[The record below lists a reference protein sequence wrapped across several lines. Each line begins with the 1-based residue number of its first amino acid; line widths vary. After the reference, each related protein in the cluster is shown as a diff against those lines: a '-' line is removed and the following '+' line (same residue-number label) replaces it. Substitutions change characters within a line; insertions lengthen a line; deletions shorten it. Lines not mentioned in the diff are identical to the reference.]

1 MTKMNHTLFATLIS
15 LSALSGCFLFG
26 KKETN
31 DGSIT
36 GTKREKNIAV
46 VKTIKVRKEL
56 SPRIIETTVS
66 LEGRNQVDV
75 YSRVAGR
82 LSALSLKEGEA
93 VKRSQILFKV
103 DRTDPGENFMA
114 TPIESPVDGFIAKWN
129 ADEGAQITTQIP
141 VVQVV
146 DDRVLKATV
155 SLPAK
160 DWTLISSR
168 TEVHVESNG
177 SQRKSRISSISR
189 AADPVSGRGSF
200 EIEIDNAQRAWRAGM
215 TGTAKLKVEPKPR
228 ILVPAQ
234 SVVLTDLG
242 AFIYTVENSIAIRK
256 PVKYEMMTNDV
267 LEITEGLSGENE
279 VVTSGNNM
287 VTNNA
292 PVRVVNGEHATEN
305 AVENKTDVQRK
316 KP

>member
-1 MTKMNHTLFATLIS
+1 MKKIFYTVLATSFS
-15 LSALSGCFLFG
+15 LSLLSGCFLFG
-26 KKETN
+26 KKDKN
-31 DGSIT
+31 DVDT
-36 GTKREKNIAV
+36 AAKKRSKEVAV
-46 VKTIKVRKEL
+46 VKTVKVRQEM
-56 SPRIIETTVS
+56 SPRIIEATVS

-75 YSRVAGR
+75 YSRVGGR
-82 LSALSLKEGEA
+82 LSALLLKEGES

-129 ADEGAQITTQIP
+129 PNEGAQITTQTA

-160 DWTLISSR
+160 DWALISPR
-168 TEVHVESNG
+168 TEVLVESSG
-177 SQRKSRISSISR
+177 TQRKSRIFSISR
-189 AADPVSGRGSF
+189 AADPSSGRGTF
-200 EIEIDNAQRAWRAGM
+200 EIEIENGQRIWRAGM
-215 TGTAKLKVEPKPR
+215 TGTAKLKVDPKPR

-234 SVVLTDLG
+234 AVVLTDQG
-242 AFIYTVENSIAIRK
+242 AFVYAVENGIALRK
-256 PVKYEMMTNDV
+256 PVQYEMMTNDV
-267 LEITEGLSGENE
+267 LEITEGLMGETE
-279 VVTSGNNM
+279 IVTSGNNM

-292 PVRVVNGEHATEN
+292 PVRVITGESAAEN
-305 AVENKTDVQRK
+305 TNENKTDVQRK